1 MLKFLS
7 KQQRARNA
15 FLIFFCFVM
24 AVTLVIFLGMPIG
37 DWISSAF
44 KGSEADAADPKATV
58 AEVDGDKIS
67 ARELQ
72 QALNRIAQGSS
83 GQNMAFIKSFSDTLL
98 DQLITQRIVKA
109 EAARLGITVSDD
121 EVRREI
127 ARQVPNFIDDKGRFI
142 DFDRYRR
149 SIEASGS
156 TVEEFEQSIRQS
168 LLDKKLQAY
177 LTAGVTVTPREVE
190 EDYIRQNTSVNLSY
204 VVIEPKKYEAEVSV
218 SEAEAKSYFD
228 QHKDEFK
235 INEVERK
242 VDYIY
247 IPYDAL
253 KPLMSVT
260 DDEIKQEYEFTK
272 TQQTIGATVSQ
283 IVFPFN
289 ETNESQIRQK
299 ADEVVKRARGED
311 QTPAEDFAKLGGK
324 SIGYVKKDSK
334 DTSYKQR
341 VFTLVDSKKDVTE
354 PIKEGNAFYVL
365 KVTQWD
371 RKSLAQARPELLKQ
385 IRDRKARTEA
395 SKLATEITTKLQEV
409 KDIRKVAEEFRPRL
423 GNLPLDQIVKQ
434 TGFFATSTQLPE
446 FDIYSSSFTSS
457 ASNLNDIGQVGN
469 QITLKDGVAIPQLAA
484 KRDPHEPSFE
494 EVKDRVIEKLRKQK
508 AAERARQ
515 RAHELAQQINSIQ
528 ALQKAAAA
536 EKLEVKKQD
545 DFKRGSILQELEQSD
560 QLEGFAF
567 SVEAG
572 KTAPQ
577 AIKVGEKYVLLGVT
591 SKKAADLTKL
601 AEEQDATRKRLLD
614 QRRNQFYQAYLKQI
628 KDKLAS
634 EGKII
639 VYQKVFDT
647 IAAGAG
653 GDIRDI
659 LNINPA
665 P

>member
-1 MLKFLS
+1 MLRFLS

-58 AEVDGDKIS
+58 AEVDGDKIP

-72 QALNRIAQGSS
+72 QALNRIAQGGS

-177 LTAGVTVTPREVE
+177 LTAGITVTPREVE
-190 EDYIRQNTSVNLSY
+190 EDFVRQNTSVNLSY

-235 INEVERK
+235 ITEVERK

-247 IPYDAL
+247 IAYDAL
-253 KPLMSVT
+253 KPSVSVT
-260 DDEIKQEYEFTK
+260 EDEIKQEYEFTK
-272 TQQTIGATVSQ
+272 SQQTIGATVSQ

-289 ETNESQIRQK
+289 ETNEAQVRQK
-299 ADEVVKRARGED
+299 ADEVVKKARGDEK
-311 QTPAEDFAKLGGK
+311 TPAEDFAKLGGK

-341 VFTLVDSKKDVTE
+341 VFTLVDAKKDVTE
-354 PIKEGNAFYVL
+354 PIKEGNAFYVM
-365 KVTQWD
+365 KVTRWD
-371 RKSLAQARPELLKQ
+371 RKSLAQARPELLQ
-385 IRDRKARTEA
+385 QLRDRKARTEA
-395 SKLATEITTKLQEV
+395 SKLATEITKKLQEV
-409 KDIRKVAEEFRPRL
+409 KDIRKVAEEFRSRL

-469 QITLKDGVAIPQLAA
+469 QITLKDGIAIPQLAA

-515 RAHELAQQINSIQ
+515 RANELAQQVNSVQ

-536 EKLEVKKQD
+536 EKLELKTQD

-567 SVEAG
+567 SVEVG

-591 SKKAADLTKL
+591 AKKAADLTKL

-614 QRRNQFYQAYLKQI
+614 QRRNQLYQAYLKQI